1 MSKSIRVLIF
11 EDLPTDAELA
21 EREILAA
28 LDSCEF
34 RRAETREEFL
44 VALKEFR
51 PGLIVSGLKLP
62 SFDGLTAL
70 KLALEHSPEVP
81 FIILTGSMNEVTAVE
96 CLKAGAWDYVI
107 KEHVKR
113 LGPAVQ
119 SALKQKKLRKK
130 RRKVEAAL
138 IKSEEKYRVLADNAT
153 DVVWTMDLETA
164 KFTYFSPSVQS
175 LRGYSPDEALALPLD
190 KTLTPDSFRRALTVF
205 REAAARERS
214 GNVDLYRTILLEF
227 EEIRK
232 DGSIVPT
239 EARIKF
245 LRDELG
251 KPVGLLGISRD
262 ITERKQAEET
272 LRFSEEKYRELWEQ
286 IRDGI
291 ALADAETGILLDCN
305 QALAD
310 LVGRTREELIGQ
322 HQSILHFPAGDN
334 AIFTPS
340 FEKHRTD
347 PDGKMLEDV
356 LITKAGETKVA
367 EITATVITLQG
378 KKVIQGIFRDITERK
393 KAEEEREKL
402 EAQFRQAQKMESV
415 GRLAG
420 GVAHDFNN
428 MLQIILGHSEMAL
441 GETAADSPL
450 REDLLE
456 IQKAANRSADLTR
469 QLLAFARKQT
479 VIPRVLDLNETLEGM
494 LKMLRRLIGEDIDL
508 FWKPG
513 LDLWKVK
520 MDPSQIDQILANL
533 SVNARDAISGT
544 GKVTIET
551 ENVTLDEAY
560 CAGHVGFSPG
570 QYVQLTV
577 SDDGCG
583 MDPETLEHIFE
594 PFFTTKKEDEGTG
607 LGLATVY
614 GIMKQNGGFINVY
627 SEPGKG
633 TAVKIYLPQF
643 EGKAAEVLA
652 ENAEETPRGHGETVL
667 LVEDEESILKLGQ
680 KILERLG
687 YTMLSAGTPGE
698 ALRLAETH
706 AGEIHLLITDVV
718 MPEMNGRDLAERI
731 VSIKPG
737 LKCLFMSG
745 YTANAITHHNVLDE
759 GMQFIQKPF
768 SLKNLAAKV
777 REILDQG

>member
-1 MSKSIRVLIF
+1 MSKSIRVLIV
-11 EDLPTDAELA
+11 EDLPKDAELA

-70 KLALEHSPEVP
+70 KLTLEHAPDLP
-81 FIILTGSMNEVTAVE
+81 FIILTGSMNEDTAVE

-130 RRKVEAAL
+130 RRKSEEAL
-138 IKSEEKYRVLADNAT
+138 RKSEEQYRVLADNAT
-153 DVVWTMDLETA
+153 DVVWTLDPESG

-175 LRGYSPDEALALPLD
+175 LRGYSPAEAMALPID
-190 KTLTPDSFRRALTVF
+190 KTLTPNSLKRALTASRQALEWEQTPG
-205 REAAARERS
+205 RELS
-214 GNVDLYRTILLEF
+214 RTILLEL

-245 LRDELG
+245 LRDAQG
-251 KPVGLLGISRD
+251 KPVGLLGITRD
-262 ITERKQAEET
+262 ITERKQAEKT
-272 LRFSEEKYRELWEQ
+272 LRESEEKYRELWEQ
-286 IRDGI
+286 TRDGI
-291 ALADAETGILLDCN
+291 ALADLETGILLDCN
-305 QALAD
+305 QAMGD

-322 HQSILHFPAGDN
+322 HQKILHLPASDNAKFFPA
-334 AIFTPS
+334 

-347 PDGKMLEDV
+347 REGGLLEDV
-356 LITKAGETKVA
+356 LITKAGETKVV
-367 EITATVITLQG
+367 EIKATLLTLQG
-378 KKVIQGIFRDITERK
+378 KKVMQGIFRDIAERK
-393 KAEEEREKL
+393 RAEEEQEKL
-402 EAQFRQAQKMESV
+402 QAQFLQAQKMESV

-428 MLQIILGHSEMAL
+428 MLQTIIGYCELAFE
-441 GETAADSPL
+441 ETAADSPL

-560 CAGHVGFSPG
+560 CAGHAGFSPG
-570 QYVQLTV
+570 QYVQLAV

-594 PFFTTKKEDEGTG
+594 PFFTTKKEGAGTG
-607 LGLATVY
+607 LGLSTVY
-614 GIMKQNGGFINVY
+614 GIAKQNGGFINVY

-633 TAVKIYLPQF
+633 TAVKIYLPRF
-643 EGKAAEVLA
+643 EGKASEALAESAAEV
-652 ENAEETPRGHGETVL
+652 PQGHGETVL
-667 LVEDEESILKLGQ
+667 LIEDEESILKLGQ

-687 YTMLSAGTPGE
+687 YTVLSAGTPGE

-745 YTANAITHHNVLDE
+745 YTANAITHSNVLDE

-777 REILDQG
+777 REVLDQG